1 MLSGHKAIHIPL
13 ASMQPW
19 TWPERPWQR
28 VHVDFAG
35 LVSGKMC
42 FLLMDAHSKWPEVY
56 EMTSTTAQMTI
67 EILRHIFA
75 SYGLPEQLVSDNG
88 PQFVAKEFEEFML
101 NNGIK
106 HIRSAPYHPAT
117 NGLSGT
123 FRAVIQKSDGSNE
136 ENSGQTWQHRLSS
149 FLLAYRSTPHT
160 VTNVSPGSLFLQRE
174 LRTRLDLLRETTEQI
189 VQKKQEEQKEWHDK
203 STRERG
209 FEPNNVV
216 WARNV
221 GAGERWIKG
230 QIKQGSG
237 PASYMLADGR
247 MWRRHTDHLRRAEER
262 IKKSGGRESDKDDE
276 QMTQSTKEEEKRTV
290 LEEREAVQIE
300 QDTPEGENETEKET
314 GEREEITENET
325 DERGEIYRKPEVEVT
340 RHKYQLRQN
349 RRPPDRY

>member
-1 MLSGHKAIHIPL
+1 M
-13 ASMQPW
+13 
-19 TWPERPWQR
+19 
-28 VHVDFAG
+28 DFAG
-35 LVSGKMC
+35 PVSGKMC

-56 EMTSTTAQMTI
+56 EMTSTTAQKTI

-75 SYGLPEQLVSDNG
+75 SYELPEQLVSDNG

-101 NNGIK
+101 NYGIK

-117 NGLSGT
+117 NGLVERFVQS
-123 FRAVIQKSDGSNE
+123 FKRAMEAMK
-136 ENSGQTWQHRLSS
+136 NSGQTWQHRLSS

-160 VTNVSPGSLFLQRE
+160 VNNVSPGSLFLQRE

-189 VQKKQEEQKEWHDK
+189 VRRKQEEQKEWHDI

-216 WARNV
+216 WARNI

-230 QIKQGSG
+230 KIKQGSG
-237 PASYMLADGR
+237 PASYIVELADGR
-247 MWRRHTDHLRRAEER
+247 MWRRHIDHLRRAEER
-262 IKKSGGRESDKDDE
+262 IKKSGGRESDIDDE
-276 QMTQSTKEEEKRTV
+276 QMTQSTKEQEKRTV
-290 LEEREAVQIE
+290 LEERAAVQIE
-300 QDTPEGENETEKET
+300 QDTPEGENETEKEA
-314 GEREEITENET
+314 
-325 DERGEIYRKPEVEVT
+325 DESGEISMKPEVEVT